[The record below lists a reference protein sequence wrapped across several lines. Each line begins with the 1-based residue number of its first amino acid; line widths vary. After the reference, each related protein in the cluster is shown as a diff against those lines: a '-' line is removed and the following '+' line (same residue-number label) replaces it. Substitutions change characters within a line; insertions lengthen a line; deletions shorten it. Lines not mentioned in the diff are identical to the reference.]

1 MAVAPIQGTL
11 ICGALA
17 IGTAPCG
24 SAGLRVRDVLFKAGA
39 PDNAS
44 PDAGLNS
51 SRHRNCACRPIP
63 RGPDLPA
70 LTGTGAKPR
79 L

>member
-1 MAVAPIQGTL
+1 MQGTL

-17 IGTAPCG
+17 IGTAPCR
-24 SAGLRVRDVLFKAGA
+24 SAGLQFRDALFKAGA
-39 PDNAS
+39 PDHQAS
-44 PDAGLNS
+44 PDAGLNG